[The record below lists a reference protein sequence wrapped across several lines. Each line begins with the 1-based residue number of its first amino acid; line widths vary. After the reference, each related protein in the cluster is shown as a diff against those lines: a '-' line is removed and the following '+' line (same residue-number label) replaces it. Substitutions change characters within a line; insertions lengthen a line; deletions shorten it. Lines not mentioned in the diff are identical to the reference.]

1 MFAVAR
7 FLLEIS
13 ERTYSVVSRM
23 MKLSG
28 RSSTIHGGGTRRAD
42 GMQGDD
48 SVTSAVHPIADISLR
63 GDDA

>member
-13 ERTYSVVSRM
+13 QRTYPVASRM

-28 RSSTIHGGGTRRAD
+28 RSSTIHGGGRGERMACR
-42 GMQGDD
+42 DD

-63 GDDA
+63 RTK